1 MQKLKEEFEQNGG
14 SWKEFK
20 IGDVFKV
27 ETTKKKFNAFN
38 VKFGGKY
45 PYVVRTALNNGV
57 KGLIM
62 EDEKFLN
69 PARTISFGQ
78 DTATMFY
85 QEQPY
90 FTGDKIKILT
100 LKAHDLTNK
109 IACFLISIMGK
120 AFKNF
125 KWGQSSFNEKVLN
138 NVRVKLPVTLDSQI
152 DFDYMERYISE
163 LEEERISE
171 LEEERINELA
181 AYLKV
186 TGLENCVLT
195 KPEKL
200 ALKSRV
206 GRGNLHKFRIGDL
219 FEGKT
224 GDTDLQQK
232 DVNNRGHPFINS
244 GVQNL
249 GIKGRTDRLARIFPK
264 NTITIDF
271 WGNAYYRDF
280 EYKLAT
286 HNHVFSLSG
295 NLIRNEKV
303 GLYLSATMSYMP
315 HFFSYNNMGTWNKI
329 KEHYISLPATKT
341 GDPDYEFMETY
352 IRALEK
358 VIIKGVVD
366 WKDRIIKTTRDIVYN
381 K

>member
-1 MQKLKEEFEQNGG
+1 MQRLKEEFEKNGG
-14 SWKEFK
+14 TWKEFK
-20 IGDVFKV
+20 LSEVFKV
-27 ETTKKKFNAFN
+27 ETTKKKFNAVN

-45 PYVVRTALNNGV
+45 PYIVRTALNNGV
-57 KGLIM
+57 KGFIT

-100 LKAHDLTNK
+100 LKGHDLTNK

-138 NVRVKLPVTLDSQI
+138 NVRVKLPITLNSQI

-163 LEEERISE
+163 LEEERIS
-171 LEEERINELA
+171 ELA

-200 ALKSRV
+200 ALKSR
-206 GRGNLHKFRIGDL
+206 GGGNLRKFKIVDL
-219 FEGKT
+219 FTVKNT
-224 GDTDLQQK
+224 HSILNSWI
-232 DVNNRGHPFINS
+232 VPNS
-244 GVQNL
+244 GVYPYVTAGESNNSILTYINYDSAQLEDENAILIGGKTTVITYQEKEFFSNDSHNL
-249 GIKGRTDRLARIFPK
+249 ALYLKDSSNVSK
-264 NTITIDF
+264 NVSLFLITSLSKALKPIYS
-271 WGNAYYRDF
+271 WGNSISKR
-280 EYKLAT
+280 
-286 HNHVFSLSG
+286 
-295 NLIRNEKV
+295 
-303 GLYLSATMSYMP
+303 
-315 HFFSYNNMGTWNKI
+315 KI
-329 KEHYISLPATKT
+329 QKDYISLPATKT
-341 GDPDYEFMETY
+341 GTPDYEFMETY

-358 VIIKGVVD
+358 VVIRGVVD
-366 WKDRIIKTTRDIVYN
+366 WKDRIIKTTKGIVYR

>member
-1 MQKLKEEFEQNGG
+1 MQKLKSEFEQNGG
-14 SWKEFK
+14 GWKEFK
-20 IGDVFKV
+20 LSEVFKV
-27 ETTKKKFNAFN
+27 ETTKKKFNAVN

-45 PYVVRTALNNGV
+45 PYIVRTALNNGV
-57 KGLIM
+57 KGFIT

-138 NVRVKLPVTLDSQI
+138 NVRVKLPITLNSQI

-171 LEEERINELA
+171 LA

-195 KPEKL
+195 KLERL
-200 ALKSRV
+200 ALKS
-206 GRGNLHKFRIGDL
+206 GGGGNLRKFKIGDL
-219 FEGKT
+219 FNIESGIRLTKAEISKGDINFLGAIATNNGIREKIKTTKIRKANCITVNYNGSVGEAFYQPEPFFASDDVKVYRAKGKWI
-224 GDTDLQQK
+224 
-232 DVNNRGHPFINS
+232 INE
-244 GVQNL
+244 L
-249 GIKGRTDRLARIFPK
+249 
-264 NTITIDF
+264 
-271 WGNAYYRDF
+271 NALF
-280 EYKLAT
+280 LAT
-286 HNHVFSLSG
+286 A
-295 NLIRNEKV
+295 IKTV
-303 GLYLSATMSYMP
+303 GKAFCYSQKWSAKKMKYT
-315 HFFSYNNMGTWNKI
+315 
-329 KEHYISLPATKT
+329 YISLPVRKT
-341 GDPDYEFMETY
+341 GEPDYEFMETY

-358 VIIKGVVD
+358 VVIKGVVD
-366 WKDRIIKTTRDIVYN
+366 WKDRIIKTTKEIVYS

>member
-1 MQKLKEEFEQNGG
+1 MQRLKEEFEQNGG
-14 SWKEFK
+14 TWKEFK
-20 IGDVFKV
+20 LSEVFKV
-27 ETTKKKFNAFN
+27 ETTKKKFNAVN

-45 PYVVRTALNNGV
+45 PYIVRTALNNGV
-57 KGLIM
+57 KGFIT

-100 LKAHDLTNK
+100 LKGHDLTNK

-138 NVRVKLPVTLDSQI
+138 NVRVKLPITLNSQI

-163 LEEERISE
+163 LEEERIS
-171 LEEERINELA
+171 ELA

-200 ALKSRV
+200 ALKSR
-206 GRGNLHKFRIGDL
+206 GGGNLRKFKIVDL
-219 FEGKT
+219 FTVKNT
-224 GDTDLQQK
+224 HSILNSWI
-232 DVNNRGHPFINS
+232 VPNS
-244 GVQNL
+244 GVYPYVTAGESNNSILTYINYDSAQLEDENAILISGKTTVITYQEKEFFSNDSHNL
-249 GIKGRTDRLARIFPK
+249 ALYLKDSSNVSK
-264 NTITIDF
+264 NVSLFLITSLSKALKPIYS
-271 WGNAYYRDF
+271 WGNSISKR
-280 EYKLAT
+280 
-286 HNHVFSLSG
+286 
-295 NLIRNEKV
+295 
-303 GLYLSATMSYMP
+303 
-315 HFFSYNNMGTWNKI
+315 KI
-329 KEHYISLPATKT
+329 QKDYISLPATKT
-341 GDPDYEFMETY
+341 GTPDYEFMETY

-358 VIIKGVVD
+358 VVIKGVVD
-366 WKDRIIKTTRDIVYN
+366 WKDSIIKTTKEIVYRQ
-381 K
+381 